1 MERVQRAL
9 RADERD
15 SVYALSSLEVPPCWR
30 PGLGLESPC
39 EADVAAITVRTR
51 EHEQNVDRE
60 QDGPPKPKR
69 VKVQP
74 PPEAVQWFLVW
85 SAHMWE
91 HHGWPQAQSLGTAA
105 SWPPEVF
112 GGINRS
118 SIYRWK
124 LSARD
129 LQGAL
134 PICSRAVN
142 STPTNTARTELHS
155 MITFLIARTRVAQ
168 ELEGSGLHFF
178 VSLKHL
184 SSTCHVSLFAAPDTD
199 HKHKFS
205 LTHFIHFSCLSDG
218 LTLTN
223 KPYDSQPKNT
233 LRCSTAEWRIN
244 TNPISHRL

>member
-1 MERVQRAL
+1 MRPPHFVVKRGQVSLGLTWPSFPAKKHVGRPTRQEAWVERVQRAL

-39 EADVAAITVRTR
+39 EADVAAITVKTR

-69 VKVQP
+69 VKVQL

-142 STPTNTARTELHS
+142 CTPTNTARTELHS
-155 MITFLIARTRVAQ
+155 MITFLKAQ
-168 ELEGSGLHFF
+168 DCT
-178 VSLKHL
+178 SL
-184 SSTCHVSLFAAPDTD
+184 CP
-199 HKHKFS
+199 
-205 LTHFIHFSCLSDG
+205 
-218 LTLTN
+218 
-223 KPYDSQPKNT
+223 
-233 LRCSTAEWRIN
+233 
-244 TNPISHRL
+244 